1 MAKSDMD
8 KLTEEKIGN
17 GGLLLKLYFDMK
29 NKEKESLQPLLVDL
43 INEHLLKEPGVVY
56 CYGAIEEPIE
66 MEGVYSTSATIT
78 ILVENFRSSINIE
91 FRYAPAGVELIRPT
105 KDVNLRPIE
114 IQGALMDIS
123 LVSESYS
130 KFIVQNAMTEEGMR
144 HLSDDISNRIKRGTE
159 MINRNGEDEKKG

>member
-1 MAKSDMD
+1 
-8 KLTEEKIGN
+8 
-17 GGLLLKLYFDMK
+17 
-29 NKEKESLQPLLVDL
+29 
-43 INEHLLKEPGVVY
+43 
-56 CYGAIEEPIE
+56 

-78 ILVENFRSSINIE
+78 ILVENFRSSINIA